1 MKTLIIYQS
10 IHHGNTEKVAKKIA
24 EVLGAD
30 LKKPNEVKPEDL
42 ANYDLI
48 GFGSGIYFMKFHVSI
63 LNFINALPNMAGK
76 KVFSFCTHGSPFFPP
91 GGWNKNFQAMLQAK
105 GFAVVGGF
113 QCEGFDTWGPFKL
126 FGGLCK
132 GRPNEKDLDRAAK
145 FAEGLK

>member
-10 IHHGNTEKVAKKIA
+10 IHHGNTEKVARKIA

-48 GFGSGIYFMKFHVSI
+48 GFGSGIYFTKFHVSI
-63 LNFINALPNMAGK
+63 LNFINALPDMAGK
-76 KVFSFCTHGSPFFPP
+76 KVFTFCTHGSSIYPP
-91 GGWNKNFQAMLQAK
+91 GGWNKKIQAILKQK
-105 GFAVVGGF
+105 GFEAVGSF
-113 QCEGFDTWGPFKL
+113 QCQGFDTFGPFKWI
-126 FGGLCK
+126 GGLCK
-132 GRPNEKDLDRAAK
+132 GRPNENDLSAAAQ